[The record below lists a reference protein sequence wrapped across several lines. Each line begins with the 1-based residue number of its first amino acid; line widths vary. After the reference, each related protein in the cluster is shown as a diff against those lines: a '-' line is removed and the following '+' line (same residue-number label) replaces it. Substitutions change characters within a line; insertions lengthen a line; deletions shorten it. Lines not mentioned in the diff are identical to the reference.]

1 MPNKKLNSIV
11 FISLLLKLF
20 VVLFFHEKNL
30 TDEWSTL
37 FENFQNYNSYSY
49 YIFDGQPVPSS
60 YMPPLYFFFLKF
72 NKLLSF
78 NQINFLYLVYFN
90 QILISTIT
98 VFIFFKICKNFFN
111 EHTSLVGTLIFSLF
125 PLIVYSNALI
135 SSATLQLFLYLLFF
149 KFFLDLL
156 DNKLTKLN
164 LFLMIVIS
172 SLNLILRGEF
182 LVIFLFSIIFLII
195 LDRRKII
202 QGLCLLI
209 FSFTLIS
216 PYIVRNFDNTEKF
229 HIVNSSGYALWKGNN
244 SITDV
249 EGFFNPLHPDDRSSW
264 PQIKDFEKLYKK
276 LDNIK
281 KDHKYEIRRDEVFKE
296 EAIKNILSDK
306 SKYFFLYT
314 KKFFSY
320 FFIDFNSSIKN
331 YYNIAHIFP
340 VILIALLSIP
350 GLIICLTKNKNKK
363 TIYLTLITLL
373 IVSVISVFNILPR
386 YKISII
392 SFQIIFSLFLYNYY
406 CLKFKKDS

>member
-1 MPNKKLNSIV
+1 M
-11 FISLLLKLF
+11 
-20 VVLFFHEKNL
+20 
-30 TDEWSTL
+30 
-37 FENFQNYNSYSY
+37 
-49 YIFDGQPVPSS
+49 
-60 YMPPLYFFFLKF
+60 
-72 NKLLSF
+72 
-78 NQINFLYLVYFN
+78 
-90 QILISTIT
+90 
-98 VFIFFKICKNFFN
+98 
-111 EHTSLVGTLIFSLF
+111 
-125 PLIVYSNALI
+125 
-135 SSATLQLFLYLLFF
+135 
-149 KFFLDLL
+149 
-156 DNKLTKLN
+156 
-164 LFLMIVIS
+164 
-172 SLNLILRGEF
+172 
-182 LVIFLFSIIFLII
+182 

-216 PYIVRNFDNTEKF
+216 PYIVRNFGNTEKF

-244 SITDV
+244 QITDV
-249 EGFFNPLHPDDRSSW
+249 EGFLNPLHPDDRSSW
-264 PQIKDFEKLYKK
+264 PQIKDFERLYKK

-281 KDHKYEIRRDEVFKE
+281 KDHTYEIKRDEVFKE

-406 CLKFKKDS
+406 FLKFKKNS